1 MNKRWNNSAAVVVY
15 AGNGSNGLLPCKIF
29 VPALLYPPPPPTPLK
44 PQMKV
49 DFVWMWIPHMGNA
62 RNLRYSRAPLRGARR
77 GRAGISFST
86 WACASRRQ
94 APRRR
99 LPSPCRRKKALSTP
113 CQLNCW
119 PLLPTFLGGLGT
131 QPNKGRTSPWQM
143 PAGQGGAANISWSAS
158 AWRRWCCCVQG
169 FQNSTS
175 LLPSCGKSL
184 FWMCM
189 ALVTSI
195 NIAGCACKCGVGA
208 LVHHRKFDR
217 SHSDAAVLCA
227 AALVFPSLGQDLRNN
242 QTNAGYPEGFGMV
255 ERSSLSFCCRE
266 LICDSEV
273 RASRACPSK
282 PPDKNQSIT
291 CKSLRFDLRLSA
303 E

>member
-1 MNKRWNNSAAVVVY
+1 MNFSQKM
-15 AGNGSNGLLPCKIF
+15 
-29 VPALLYPPPPPTPLK
+29 ALYFFYTMVQKSQNDQYSK

-77 GRAGISFST
+77 GHTAISFST
-86 WACASRRQ
+86 WACASRVVVCLHH
-94 APRRR
+94 AGGRRR
-99 LPSPCRRKKALSTP
+99 FRLGVSSSVGHC
-113 CQLNCW
+113 CQH
-119 PLLPTFLGGLGT
+119 FLGGLGT
-131 QPNKGRTSPWQM
+131 QPNKGRTSPWKM
-143 PAGQGGAANISWSAS
+143 PAGQAGAANISWSAS
-158 AWRRWCCCVQG
+158 AGRRCCCCVQG

-189 ALVTSI
+189 AFVSSI
-195 NIAGCACKCGVGA
+195 NMAGDACKCGVGS
-208 LVHHRKFDR
+208 LVHRRKFDR

-227 AALVFPSLGQDLRNN
+227 AALVFPLLQLGKTYATTKGMLGHDD
-242 QTNAGYPEGFGMV
+242 PEGFGMV

-291 CKSLRFDLRLSA
+291 CKS
-303 E
+303 